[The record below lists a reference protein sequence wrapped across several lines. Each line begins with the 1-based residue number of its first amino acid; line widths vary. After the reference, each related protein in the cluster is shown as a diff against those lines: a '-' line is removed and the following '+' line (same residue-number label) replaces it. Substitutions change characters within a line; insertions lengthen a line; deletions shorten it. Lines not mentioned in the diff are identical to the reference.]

1 MSRNAH
7 AKSGVGPT
15 MDLVPTPLGTAGV
28 TWYPALGS
36 VRAVALL
43 GHATMDLITDATSM
57 WIERQLSDRA
67 TGTLPAGTG
76 PASPPPPR

>member
-1 MSRNAH
+1 
-7 AKSGVGPT
+7 
-15 MDLVPTPLGTAGV
+15 
-28 TWYPALGS
+28 
-36 VRAVALL
+36 VALL